1 MVSGFVLYNI
11 LMDEKIFDRVEKKYL
26 ISGAQKKKILK
37 TLQENMK
44 KSKYHKS
51 GVMNLYYDTDNF
63 DLIIKSIENPDFKEK
78 LRARSYDGYDK
89 VFLEIKTKM
98 RGASDRIGYK
108 RRFLITHK
116 DFRRLVAGEKTAT
129 ELALQ
134 KIEEPADFQIAKE
147 VDYLI
152 SYFDLKPRILVYYNR
167 ESYSGEDGLRIT
179 FDEKLKYRD
188 KDLKFAKKASDKL
201 YFKNGKNIIME
212 IKAHGVMPLW
222 LVKALSLN
230 EAYPERFSKIGKIY
244 ELIRKE
250 KNV

>member
-1 MVSGFVLYNI
+1 M
-11 LMDEKIFDRVEKKYL
+11 
-26 ISGAQKKKILK
+26 
-37 TLQENMK
+37 
-44 KSKYHKS
+44 
-51 GVMNLYYDTDNF
+51 
-63 DLIIKSIENPDFKEK
+63 
-78 LRARSYDGYDK
+78 
-89 VFLEIKTKM
+89 
-98 RGASDRIGYK
+98 
-108 RRFLITHK
+108 
-116 DFRRLVAGEKTAT
+116 
-129 ELALQ
+129 
-134 KIEEPADFQIAKE
+134 
-147 VDYLI
+147 I

-188 KDLKFAKKASDKL
+188 KDLNFTKKASDKL